1 MCKIAITNRKLC
13 NNLLE
18 QLEMLNHSD
27 FDYVILREKDLT
39 NQEYFSLAEK
49 AMKICKKTLIL
60 HHFTDVAIELDCKNI
75 HLSMTDLEKDAEKLK
90 HFDIIGA
97 STHSLEDAKTAEK
110 LGATYITASHIFA
123 TDCKK
128 GLEPR
133 GLDFLKNICDNVNIP
148 VFALGGI
155 NEDNSKYCYE
165 NGAKGV
171 CMMSQAMK
179 YR

>member
-18 QLEMLNHSD
+18 QLEILNHSD

-60 HHFTDVAIELDCKNI
+60 HHFIDMAIELGFKNI
-75 HLSMTDLEKDAEKLK
+75 HLSMTDLENAAEKLK
-90 HFDIIGA
+90 YFDIIGA
-97 STHSLEDAKTAEK
+97 STHSLEDAKIAEK

-133 GLDFLKNICDNVNIP
+133 GLDFLKNISI
-148 VFALGGI
+148 I
-155 NEDNSKYCYE
+155 
-165 NGAKGV
+165 
-171 CMMSQAMK
+171 
-179 YR
+179 

>member
-1 MCKIAITNRKLC
+1 
-13 NNLLE
+13 
-18 QLEMLNHSD
+18 
-27 FDYVILREKDLT
+27 
-39 NQEYFSLAEK
+39 
-49 AMKICKKTLIL
+49 
-60 HHFTDVAIELDCKNI
+60 
-75 HLSMTDLEKDAEKLK
+75 MTDLEKDAEKLK
-90 HFDIIGA
+90 HFNIIGA
-97 STHSLEDAKTAEK
+97 STHSLEDAKIAEK

>member
-1 MCKIAITNRKLC
+1 M
-13 NNLLE
+13 
-18 QLEMLNHSD
+18 
-27 FDYVILREKDLT
+27 
-39 NQEYFSLAEK
+39 
-49 AMKICKKTLIL
+49 
-60 HHFTDVAIELDCKNI
+60 AIELGFKNI
-75 HLSMTDLEKDAEKLK
+75 HLSMIDLENATEKLK
-90 HFDIIGA
+90 YFDIIGA
-97 STHSLEDAKTAEK
+97 STHSLEDAKKAEK
-110 LGATYITASHIFA
+110 LGATYVTASHIFA

-155 NEDNSKYCYE
+155 NEANSKYCYE

-179 YR
+179 HR

>member
-1 MCKIAITNRKLC
+1 MKKVAYIASEC
-13 NNLLE
+13 VPFFHQE
-18 QLEMLNHSD
+18 Q
-27 FDYVILREKDLT
+27 
-39 NQEYFSLAEK
+39 
-49 AMKICKKTLIL
+49 ICLSP
-60 HHFTDVAIELDCKNI
+60 I
-75 HLSMTDLEKDAEKLK
+75 HIIYAEKLK
-90 HFDIIGA
+90 HFNIIGA
-97 STHSLEDAKTAEK
+97 STHSLEDAKIAEK